1 MPQLHFTRHC
11 GIVILFGRRWTDL
24 DLSAQLRYS
33 LTFVLLLAS
42 SGLCMAQEDPEI
54 SGTWNIVFTGE
65 TQYGRCG
72 RELSYAELEIVGKLP
87 DTKRPTYEANMTAWI
102 STGRCSDVHKKTS
115 KAKLVLRGTRVSLS
129 YEREEWGSEML
140 VRDGN
145 KMAGIDAEGVSIEW
159 IQTGELP
166 VSLLTVMVRQN
177 IITEMEGSAFDELKT
192 KIAATGVAD
201 EDIEQLMP
209 KLIEGFAD
217 CAVDIAQV
225 QAAVQRLPYDEL
237 LKMIDPISDDEAN
250 PRVVRKFNR
259 QGYGARI
266 KACYYELSD
275 ELGLL

>member
-1 MPQLHFTRHC
+1 MGFELH
-11 GIVILFGRRWTDL
+11 
-24 DLSAQLRYS
+24 AQLRYS
-33 LTFVLLLAS
+33 LTFLVLLAIPGFCLS
-42 SGLCMAQEDPEI
+42 QEEPEI
-54 SGTWNIVFTGE
+54 SGTWNIVYTGE

-72 RELSYAELEIVGKLP
+72 RELSYAELEIVNKLP

-102 STGRCSDVHKKTS
+102 STGRCSEVYKETS

-129 YEREEWGSEML
+129 YEKEEWGSEML

-166 VSLLTVMVRQN
+166 VSLQTAMVRQN
-177 IITEMEGSAFDELKT
+177 IVTEMERSDVDKLKT

-201 EDIEQLMP
+201 ADIEQLVP

-217 CAVDIAQV
+217 CAVDTAQV

-237 LKMIDPISDDEAN
+237 LKMIDPISGDVPN
-250 PRVVRKFNR
+250 PRVVRR
-259 QGYGARI
+259 IDQLGYGARL
-266 KACYYELSD
+266 KACYYELGD
-275 ELGLL
+275 ELGLLER